1 MAFQATIIVHGG
13 AGHISKEKLPYM
25 LEGCRQAALL
35 GWAALERGKPALDA
49 VERAIVALED
59 NPLFNAGTGSTLN
72 LLGTVEMDA
81 AIMDGHTLSIGAVAA
96 VRGIKNPIQLARK
109 VLDDGR
115 HVLLAGDGA
124 LLFARR
130 IGFPE
135 CPPETLIVSKQQRR
149 WEKKHGTVGCVARDQ
164 TGNLAAATST
174 GGIFAKL
181 PGRVGDS
188 PLPGCGTY
196 ADDTGGV
203 SCTGNGEA
211 IMRMVMGKAA
221 IETVRAGLHPMDAA
235 RQAVAFLAEK
245 TGSHAGLIL
254 IDREGRVGHARNT
267 EYMPMC
273 LISRPD
279 SVVATA

>member
-1 MAFQATIIVHGG
+1 MIVHGG

-35 GWAALERGKPALDA
+35 GWAALKRGKPALDA

-72 LLGTVEMDA
+72 ALGAVEMDA
-81 AIMDGHTLSIGAVAA
+81 AIMDGDTLAIGAVAA
-96 VRGIKNPIQLARK
+96 LRGIRNPIRLARK
-109 VLDDGR
+109 VLDDRR
-115 HVLLAGDGA
+115 HILLAGEGA
-124 LLFARR
+124 LLFARH

-135 CPPETLIVSKQQRR
+135 CPPETLIVPKQQRR

-164 TGNLAAATST
+164 TGRLAAATST
-174 GGIFAKL
+174 GGVFDKL
-181 PGRVGDS
+181 PGRIGDS

-211 IMRMVMGKAA
+211 IMRMVMAKGV
-221 IETVRAGLHPMDAA
+221 IESLRAGLHPMEAA
-235 RQAVAFLAEK
+235 RHAVAFLAER

-267 EYMPMC
+267 EYMPIC
-273 LISRPD
+273 LISGAD
-279 SVVATA
+279 SIVATA